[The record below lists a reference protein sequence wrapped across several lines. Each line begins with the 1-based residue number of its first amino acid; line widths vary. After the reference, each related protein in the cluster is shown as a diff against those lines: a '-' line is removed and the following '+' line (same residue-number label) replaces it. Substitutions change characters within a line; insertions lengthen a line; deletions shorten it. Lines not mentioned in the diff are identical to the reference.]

1 MRSGMVE
8 GARFNV
14 DIRRALLMV
23 RAVVMHEWRRDGDDN
38 YLNGSTRLASQ
49 RVSSATNCIGF
60 VANAECYQVCVARTS
75 GCGGPAISYY
85 P

>member
-1 MRSGMVE
+1 
-8 GARFNV
+8 
-14 DIRRALLMV
+14 MV
-23 RAVVMHEWRRDGDDN
+23 RAVVMREWTCDGDDN

-49 RVSSATNCIGF
+49 RVSSATNTIGF
-60 VANAECYQVCVARTS
+60 AANSEGYQGRVARTG